1 MVYPLYPV
9 TDDIYSLQHFHH
21 LYTSSLTVYD
31 IFSILVQC
39 TLEPNNFGRTSFK
52 FVWKTV
58 FKNMVYNVNT
68 IIPSKRVNMGEGN
81 K

>member
-52 FVWKTV
+52 LCEKHSFPEYGLQCKYDYSLETCE
-58 FKNMVYNVNT
+58 YGG
-68 IIPSKRVNMGEGN
+68 R
-81 K
+81 